1 MNDEWKEGFLSR
13 WEKDYKEAS
22 TTSNSSAQNLKEEL
36 KQLEE
41 KQMRLLDAYL
51 DQTITNEEYTATKNK
66 LMNRKVELKELAD
79 FGRKDIRWLELF
91 KEWILSAHQAI
102 NYIDSGDLEEKRSFL
117 QKIGSNF
124 HIIGQK
130 AAVELGFPWA
140 AAAKKFE
147 FTVWSG

>member
-1 MNDEWKEGFLSR
+1 M
-13 WEKDYKEAS
+13 
-22 TTSNSSAQNLKEEL
+22 EL
-36 KQLEE
+36 KALEE

-51 DQTITNEEYTATKNK
+51 EQTITNEEYTETKK
-66 LMNRKVELKELAD
+66 KILNRKIEIKENLKESG
-79 FGRKDIRWLELF
+79 GRGLRWLELF

-102 NYIDSGDLEEKRSFL
+102 NYVDSGNLEEKRSFL

-140 AAAKKFE
+140 AASEKSR
-147 FTVWSG
+147 FTVWSSLWSEVRTGFMLGCES